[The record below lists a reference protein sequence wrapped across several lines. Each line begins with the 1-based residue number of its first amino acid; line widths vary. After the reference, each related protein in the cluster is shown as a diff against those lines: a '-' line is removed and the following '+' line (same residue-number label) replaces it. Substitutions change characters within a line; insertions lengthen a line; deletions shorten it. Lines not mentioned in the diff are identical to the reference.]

1 MNTKT
6 IRPLAA
12 AIGAS
17 FLAMSVVPTASAEV
31 NPFETTQLSAGY
43 GLASADKSAT
53 EGKCGEGK
61 CGGSKTGS
69 GDKSQSA
76 EGKCGEGKCGG
87 SKAESGSKSQN
98 AEGKCGEGKCGGSKA
113 GSAG

>member
-17 FLAMSVVPTASAEV
+17 FLALSVMPTASAGV
-31 NPFETTQLSAGY
+31 NPFEITQLSAGY
-43 GLASADKSAT
+43 ELASADKSAT

-61 CGGSKTGS
+61 CGGSKAGS
-69 GDKSQSA
+69 ASKSQSA

-87 SKAESGSKSQN
+87 TA
-98 AEGKCGEGKCGGSKA
+98 
-113 GSAG
+113 

>member
-31 NPFETTQLSAGY
+31 NPFEITQLSAGY
-43 GLASADKSAT
+43 ELASADKSAM

-98 AEGKCGEGKCGGSKA
+98 AEGKCGEGKCGGTS
-113 GSAG
+113 